1 MSACWVQVLLGL
13 SLRGDASKHFLKSR
27 ESQLRKTGVT
37 KNPIAEESVDFTWG
51 VIVLELP

>member
-27 ESQLRKTGVT
+27 ESQLSKTGVT